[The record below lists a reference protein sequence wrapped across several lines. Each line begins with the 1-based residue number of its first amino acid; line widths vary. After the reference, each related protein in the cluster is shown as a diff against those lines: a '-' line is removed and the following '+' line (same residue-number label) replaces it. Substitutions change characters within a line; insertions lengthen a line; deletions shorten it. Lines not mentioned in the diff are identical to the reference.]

1 MNANVSRIVLRPRGA
16 AEVFDLTFRVVR
28 EAWAPTARLTAVV
41 TLPLWLACVVACW
54 LSEGHWAVALPPVVL
69 AGALQAPY
77 TVLVGR
83 IMFADDATVGEV
95 LAQTLRRTP
104 TLLLGA
110 LLATL
115 ANTLTSL
122 TCFLALPLVQAVF
135 LYLPET
141 TLLEGVDLQRGLKRS
156 QRLAGARFGL
166 ALAGALSWWV
176 LTAWAAVVGEAT
188 WQGLVETVLQL
199 GTPFGSALTGHVTP
213 GLVGGLI
220 LAQPLH
226 AVYRALLYLDARTR
240 SEGWDL
246 QVALRAASLVEA
258 R

>member
-1 MNANVSRIVLRPRGA
+1 MNANISRIVLRPRGA
-16 AEVFDLTFRVVR
+16 AEVFDLTFRMLR
-28 EAWAPTARLTAVV
+28 ETWAPTARLTAVV
-41 TLPLWLACVVACW
+41 ALPLWLGCLVACW
-54 LSEGHWAVALPPVVL
+54 FSEGHWAVALPPLLL
-69 AGALQAPY
+69 AGAIQAPY

-83 IMFADDATVGEV
+83 MMFADDTTVWEV
-95 LAQTLRRTP
+95 LTQTLRRTP
-104 TLLLGA
+104 SLLLGA
-110 LLATL
+110 LVTTVAFALC
-115 ANTLTSL
+115 SL
-122 TCFLALPLVQAVF
+122 TCFVALPLVQAVF

-141 TLLEGVDLQRGLKRS
+141 SLLEGVDLQRGLRRS

-166 ALAGALSWWV
+166 ALVGAVSWWV
-176 LTAWAAVVGEAT
+176 LTIWAAVVGEAT
-188 WQGLVETVLQL
+188 WQGLVDTVLQL
-199 GTPFGSALTGHVTP
+199 GTPFGTALTGHVTP